1 MRIQSRK
8 MGTENDPGPLQYSF
22 TLIQFLNSHR
32 RPKTWSEAPPL
43 IVTVFSLRV
52 ASRAQVIGCDSKS
65 SSEPKYP
72 EVCVEL
78 VFAIDDSTPDPKA
91 QTPVQLLQR
100 MSIDTKP
107 DRNIQTAL
115 RKNLKYKEVVKCI
128 THRDFTQAKDHIF
141 IITNINCSILGF
153 A

>member
-1 MRIQSRK
+1 MTQ
-8 MGTENDPGPLQYSF
+8 DLYSF
-22 TLIQFLNSHR
+22 TQLIQFLTSHR

-52 ASRAQVIGCDSKS
+52 ASRAQVIRCDSKP

-72 EVCVEL
+72 EVYVEL

-115 RKNLKYKEVVKCI
+115 RKNPKYKGVVKCI
-128 THRDFTQAKDHIF
+128 THRDFTQAKDHI
-141 IITNINCSILGF
+141 IINQYQL
-153 A
+153 